1 VSDAVAPPAIDTTR
15 PRELRD
21 AVLGE
26 AVGDALGVPFEFRER
41 DSFECT
47 GMTGGGSHAQPA
59 GTWSD
64 DSAMM
69 LATCDSIKTCGRV
82 DVDDMRLRF
91 EAWLRMGSYAI
102 DGVFDVGCTT
112 SSALQAG
119 HGMKGEWDN
128 GNGSLMRIA
137 PLAFCDAT
145 DDEVRDVS
153 GITHAHH
160 VSYETCVEF
169 VHVLR
174 EAIAD
179 PVALHARLVAEH
191 GETPRRRIRSGG
203 FVRDTYEAALWCVST
218 TQSYRDCVLAA
229 VNLGDD
235 TDTTAAVAG
244 ALAGTIYGATSIPEE
259 WLDVLRGTEII
270 ESCLF

>member
-1 VSDAVAPPAIDTTR
+1 MSDAVAPPAIDTTR

-47 GMTGGGSHAQPA
+47 GMIGMGTHGQPM

-64 DSAMM
+64 DSSMM
-69 LATCDSIKTCGRV
+69 LATCDSIKTCGHV

-91 EAWLRMGSYAI
+91 EAWLRMGSYAV
-102 DGVFDVGCTT
+102 DGVFDVGNTT
-112 SSALQAG
+112 LSALEAG

-191 GETPRRRIRSGG
+191 GKTPRRRIRSSG
-203 FVRDTYEAALWCVST
+203 FVRDTYEAALWCVGT
-218 TQSYRDCVLAA
+218 TQGYRDCVLAA
-229 VNLGDD
+229 VNLGND

-244 ALAGTIYGATSIPEE
+244 ALAGTIYGAASIPEE
-259 WLDVLRGTEII
+259 WLDVLRGKEII
-270 ESCLF
+270 ETCLF